1 MIQRKQSIYLFLAG
15 LVSMLFA
22 ANLDKLVN
30 VSLDFLSDPTKGTTV
45 FSIAFFLSAALS
57 FFGILMFKNR
67 KFQLSLGWINIILN
81 ILLIGS
87 FIFSLLNLPGGENP
101 EKGIWAIVPLI
112 SIVLLS
118 IANRLIKK
126 DDDLVKSVDRFR

>member
-1 MIQRKQSIYLFLAG
+1 MIQRKQSIYLFLTG
-15 LVSMLFA
+15 LISVIFA
-22 ANLDKLVN
+22 VNLDKLVDI
-30 VSLDFLSDPTKGTTV
+30 SLNFLSDPTKGDLI
-45 FSIAFFLSAALS
+45 FSIAFFFSAFVSFLS
-57 FFGILMFKNR
+57 ILLFKNR
-67 KFQLSLGWINIILN
+67 KLQMTLGWVNIILN

-87 FIFSLLNLPGGENP
+87 FIFSLLTLPGGENP

-112 SIVLLS
+112 SVVLLS

>member
-1 MIQRKQSIYLFLAG
+1 
-15 LVSMLFA
+15 MLFA
-22 ANLDKLVN
+22 SNLDKLVTVN
-30 VSLDFLSDPTKGTTV
+30 FDFLSDPSKGNTII
-45 FSIAFFLSAALS
+45 SLILFLSAALS
-57 FFGILMFKNR
+57 FGSILMFKNR
-67 KFQLSLGWINIILN
+67 KFQLALGWINIILN

-87 FIFSLLNLPGGENP
+87 FIFNLLNLPGGENP

>member
-22 ANLDKLVN
+22 VNFDKLVDITLN
-30 VSLDFLSDPTKGTTV
+30 FLSDPTKGDTL
-45 FSIAFFLSAALS
+45 FSLAFFVSAAIS
-57 FFGILMFKNR
+57 FFTILMFKNR
-67 KFQLSLGWINIILN
+67 KIQMALGWVNIILN

-87 FIFSLLNLPGGENP
+87 FIFSLLNLPGEDNS

-126 DDDLVKSVDRFR
+126 DDNLVKSVDRFR

>member
-22 ANLDKLVN
+22 INFDKLIDTT
-30 VSLDFLSDPTKGTTV
+30 LDFLSDPSKGDII
-45 FSIAFFLSAALS
+45 FSLAFFFSAAVS
-57 FFGILMFKNR
+57 FFSILMFKNR
-67 KFQLSLGWINIILN
+67 KLQMTLCWVNIILN

-87 FIFSLLNLPGGENP
+87 FIFSLLNLPGEGNS

-112 SIVLLS
+112 TIILLS

-126 DDDLVKSVDRFR
+126 DDNLVKSVDRFR

>member
-1 MIQRKQSIYLFLAG
+1 MIQRKQSIYLFLTG
-15 LVSMLFA
+15 LISVIFA
-22 ANLDKLVN
+22 VNLDKLVDI
-30 VSLDFLSDPTKGTTV
+30 SLNFLSDPTKGDLI
-45 FSIAFFLSAALS
+45 FSIAFFFSAFVSFLS
-57 FFGILMFKNR
+57 ILLFKNR
-67 KFQLSLGWINIILN
+67 KLQMTLGWVNIILN

-87 FIFSLLNLPGGENP
+87 FIFSLLTLPGGENP

>member
-15 LVSMLFA
+15 LIAMLFA
-22 ANLDKLVN
+22 SNLNKLVTVN
-30 VSLDFLSDPTKGTTV
+30 FDFMSDPSQGNTIL
-45 FSIAFFLSAALS
+45 SLAFFFSAALS
-57 FFGILMFKNR
+57 FLAILMFKNR
-67 KFQLSLGWINIILN
+67 KLQLALGWVNILLN

-87 FIFSLLNLPGGENP
+87 FIFFLLNLPGGVSP
-101 EKGIWAIVPLI
+101 EKGIWTIVPLI

>member
-15 LVSMLFA
+15 LISMLFA
-22 ANLDKLVN
+22 INFDKLIDI
-30 VSLDFLSDPTKGTTV
+30 SLDFLSDPSKGDTI
-45 FSIAFFLSAALS
+45 FSLAFFFSAAVS
-57 FFGILMFKNR
+57 FFSILMFKNR
-67 KFQLSLGWINIILN
+67 KLQMTLGWVNVILN

-87 FIFSLLNLPGGENP
+87 FIFSLLNLPGEENS

-112 SIVLLS
+112 TIVLLS

-126 DDDLVKSVDRFR
+126 DDNLVKSVDRFR

>member
-15 LVSMLFA
+15 LISMLFA
-22 ANLDKLVN
+22 INFDKLIDI
-30 VSLDFLSDPTKGTTV
+30 SLDFLSDPSKGDTI
-45 FSIAFFLSAALS
+45 FSLAFFFSAAVS
-57 FFGILMFKNR
+57 FFSILMFNNR
-67 KFQLSLGWINIILN
+67 KLQMTLGWVNVILN

-87 FIFSLLNLPGGENP
+87 FIFSLLNLPGEENS

-112 SIVLLS
+112 TIVLLS

-126 DDDLVKSVDRFR
+126 DDNLVKSVDRFR

>member
-15 LVSMLFA
+15 LISMLMAINF
-22 ANLDKLVN
+22 DKLFN
-30 VSLDFLSDPTKGTTV
+30 FTLNFLSDPEKGNII
-45 FSIAFFLSAALS
+45 FSIAFFFSAFLS
-57 FFGILMFKNR
+57 FIAILIFKNR
-67 KFQLSLGWINIILN
+67 KFQMLLGRLNIILN

-87 FIFSLLNLPGGENP
+87 FLFSLLNLPGENIS
-101 EKGIWAIVPLI
+101 EKGIWALVPLI

>member
-1 MIQRKQSIYLFLAG
+1 MIQRKQSIYLFVAG

-22 ANLDKLVN
+22 INLNKLVEITLN
-30 VSLDFLSDPTKGTTV
+30 FLSNPEKGSTL
-45 FSIAFFLSAALS
+45 FSLAFFFSAALS
-57 FFGILMFKNR
+57 FLAIIMFKNR
-67 KFQLSLGWINIILN
+67 KVQMALGWINIILN

-87 FIFSLLNLPGGENP
+87 FIFSLLNLPGGGNP

>member
-1 MIQRKQSIYLFLAG
+1 MIQRKQSIYLFVAG

-22 ANLDKLVN
+22 INLNKLVEITLN
-30 VSLDFLSDPTKGTTV
+30 FLSNPEKGSTL
-45 FSIAFFLSAALS
+45 FSLAFFFSAALS
-57 FFGILMFKNR
+57 FLAIIMFKNR
-67 KFQLSLGWINIILN
+67 KVQMALGWINIILN

-126 DDDLVKSVDRFR
+126 DDNLVKSVDRFR

>member
-15 LVSMLFA
+15 LVALLFA
-22 ANLDKLVN
+22 SNLDKLVTVDLN
-30 VSLDFLSDPTKGTTV
+30 FLSDPSKGSII
-45 FSIAFFLSAALS
+45 FSLAFFLSAALS
-57 FFGILMFKNR
+57 FLAILMFKNR
-67 KFQLSLGWINIILN
+67 KFQLALGWINIILN

-87 FIFSLLNLPGGENP
+87 FIFNLLNLPGGVNP

>member
-1 MIQRKQSIYLFLAG
+1 MAINF
-15 LVSMLFA
+15 
-22 ANLDKLVN
+22 DKLFN
-30 VSLDFLSDPTKGTTV
+30 FTLNFLSDPEKGNII
-45 FSIAFFLSAALS
+45 FSIAFFFSAFLS
-57 FFGILMFKNR
+57 FIAILIFKNR
-67 KFQLSLGWINIILN
+67 KFQMLLGGLNIILN

-87 FIFSLLNLPGGENP
+87 FLFSLLNLPGENIS
-101 EKGIWAIVPLI
+101 EKGIWALVPLI

>member
-15 LVSMLFA
+15 LISMLFA
-22 ANLDKLVN
+22 INLDNLVTL
-30 VSLDFLSDPTKGTTV
+30 SLDFLPDPSKANAT
-45 FSIAFFLSAALS
+45 FSLIFFFSAFIS
-57 FFGILMFKNR
+57 FISLLMFKNR
-67 KFQLSLGWINIILN
+67 KLQLTLGWGNIILN

-87 FIFSLLNLPGGENP
+87 FIFSLLNLPGGEIP
-101 EKGIWAIVPLI
+101 EKGIWTIVPLI
-112 SIVLLS
+112 TIVLLS

>member
-15 LVSMLFA
+15 LISMLFA
-22 ANLDKLVN
+22 INFDKLIDLTLN
-30 VSLDFLSDPTKGTTV
+30 FLSDPTKGDLV
-45 FSIAFFLSAALS
+45 FSIAFFFSAAIS
-57 FFGILMFKNR
+57 FFSILMFKSR
-67 KFQLSLGWINIILN
+67 KLQMALGWVNIILN

-126 DDDLVKSVDRFR
+126 DDNLVKSVDRFR

>member
-22 ANLDKLVN
+22 INFDKLIDTT
-30 VSLDFLSDPTKGTTV
+30 LDFLSDPSKGDII
-45 FSIAFFLSAALS
+45 FSLAFFFSAAVS
-57 FFGILMFKNR
+57 FFSILMFKNR
-67 KFQLSLGWINIILN
+67 KLQMTLGWVNIILN

-87 FIFSLLNLPGGENP
+87 FIFSLLNLPGEGNS

-112 SIVLLS
+112 TIILLS

-126 DDDLVKSVDRFR
+126 DDNLVKSVDRFR

>member
-1 MIQRKQSIYLFLAG
+1 MIQRKQTIYLFLAG

-22 ANLDKLVN
+22 INFDKLFDLTLN
-30 VSLDFLSDPTKGTTV
+30 FLSDPAKGDTV
-45 FSIAFFLSAALS
+45 FSFAFFVSAFIS
-57 FFGILMFKNR
+57 FVAILLFKNR
-67 KFQLSLGWINIILN
+67 KLQMALGWINIILN

-126 DDDLVKSVDRFR
+126 DDNLVKSVDRFR

>member
-15 LVSMLFA
+15 LISMLMAINF
-22 ANLDKLVN
+22 DKLFN
-30 VSLDFLSDPTKGTTV
+30 FTLNFLSDPEKGNII
-45 FSIAFFLSAALS
+45 FSIAFFFSAFLS
-57 FFGILMFKNR
+57 FIAILIFKNR
-67 KFQLSLGWINIILN
+67 KFQMLLGGLNIILN

-87 FIFSLLNLPGGENP
+87 FLFSLLNLPGENIS
-101 EKGIWAIVPLI
+101 EKGIWALVPLI

>member
-15 LVSMLFA
+15 LISMIFA
-22 ANLDKLVN
+22 VNLDKLVDI
-30 VSLDFLSDPTKGTTV
+30 SLNFLSDPSKGDLI
-45 FSIAFFLSAALS
+45 FSLAFFFSAFVSFLS
-57 FFGILMFKNR
+57 ILLFKNR
-67 KFQLSLGWINIILN
+67 KLQITLGWVNIILN

-87 FIFSLLNLPGGENP
+87 FIFSLLNLSGGENP

-112 SIVLLS
+112 SVVLLS

>member
-15 LVSMLFA
+15 LIAMLFA
-22 ANLDKLVN
+22 SNLDKLVTVN
-30 VSLDFLSDPTKGTTV
+30 FDFLSDPSKGNTII
-45 FSIAFFLSAALS
+45 SLIFFFSAALS
-57 FFGILMFKNR
+57 FGSILMFKNR
-67 KFQLSLGWINIILN
+67 MFQLALGWINIILN

-87 FIFSLLNLPGGENP
+87 FIFNLLNLPGEGNS
-101 EKGIWAIVPLI
+101 EKGIWIIVPLI

-126 DDDLVKSVDRFR
+126 DDNLVKSVDRFR

>member
-15 LVSMLFA
+15 LIAMLFA
-22 ANLDKLVN
+22 SNLDKLVTVN
-30 VSLDFLSDPTKGTTV
+30 FDFLSDPSKGNTII
-45 FSIAFFLSAALS
+45 SLIFFFSAALS
-57 FFGILMFKNR
+57 FGSILMFKNR
-67 KFQLSLGWINIILN
+67 MFQLALGWINIILN

-87 FIFSLLNLPGGENP
+87 FIFNLLNLPGEGNS
-101 EKGIWAIVPLI
+101 EKGIWIIVPLI

>member
-15 LVSMLFA
+15 LISMIFA
-22 ANLDKLVN
+22 VNFDKLVDI
-30 VSLDFLSDPTKGTTV
+30 SLNFLSDPSKGDLI
-45 FSIAFFLSAALS
+45 FSLAFFFSAFVSFLS
-57 FFGILMFKNR
+57 ILLFKNR
-67 KFQLSLGWINIILN
+67 KLQMTLGWVNIILN

-112 SIVLLS
+112 SVVLLS

>member
-1 MIQRKQSIYLFLAG
+1 MIQRKQTIYLFLAG

-22 ANLDKLVN
+22 INFDKLFDLT
-30 VSLDFLSDPTKGTTV
+30 LDFLTDPSKGDTV
-45 FSIAFFLSAALS
+45 FSLAFFFSAALS
-57 FFGILMFKNR
+57 FLTILMFKNR
-67 KFQLSLGWINIILN
+67 KFQMTLGWVNIVLN

-126 DDDLVKSVDRFR
+126 DDNLVKSVDRFR

>member
-15 LVSMLFA
+15 LISMIFA
-22 ANLDKLVN
+22 INFDKLFDIT
-30 VSLDFLSDPTKGTTV
+30 LDFLSDPSNGDTI
-45 FSIAFFLSAALS
+45 FSLSFFFSAALS
-57 FFGILMFKNR
+57 FLAILMFRNR
-67 KFQLSLGWINIILN
+67 KFQMTLSILNIILN

-87 FIFSLLNLPGGENP
+87 FIFSLLNLPGGFVP

-112 SIVLLS
+112 SVVLLS

>member
-22 ANLDKLVN
+22 VNFDKLVDITLN
-30 VSLDFLSDPTKGTTV
+30 FLSDPTKGDTL
-45 FSIAFFLSAALS
+45 FSLAFFVSAAIS
-57 FFGILMFKNR
+57 FFTILMFKNR
-67 KFQLSLGWINIILN
+67 KIQMALGWVNIILN

-87 FIFSLLNLPGGENP
+87 FIFSLLNLPGDDNS

-126 DDDLVKSVDRFR
+126 DDNLVKSVDRFR

>member
-15 LVSMLFA
+15 LISMVFA
-22 ANLDKLVN
+22 INFDKLFDLT
-30 VSLDFLSDPTKGTTV
+30 LDFLTDPAKGETV
-45 FSIAFFLSAALS
+45 FSLAFFFSAALS
-57 FFGILMFKNR
+57 FLTILMFKNR
-67 KFQLSLGWINIILN
+67 KFQMTLGWVNIVLN

-87 FIFSLLNLPGGENP
+87 FIFSLLNLPGGDNP
-101 EKGIWAIVPLI
+101 EKGIWVIVPLI

-126 DDDLVKSVDRFR
+126 DDNLVKSVDRFR